1 MVELLNAK
9 ITKYGSIQIKNKDL
23 ELFAYAQ
30 LKEFDKN
37 YFKEPHP
44 LDIDSFVEFYL
55 NKTVLYYQ
63 LSPKDSKKILGTTI
77 ISEGKTPI
85 INECGH
91 IELKIFKKGT
101 IIIDTNACDIEQRR
115 RFTLAHEAWHS
126 QFDLDIESIMLN
138 NDNFIYNNDF
148 TNDST
153 FFPRKK
159 WSQKQWIEYHAD
171 MYSTYLLMPRKFVH
185 ALFKKFHKECFGK
198 EKRLTAKK
206 SKRTW
211 LIIKL
216 ISDALY
222 VSKKAVAYRLREL
235 NLISKNVFDSLTL
248 SKVKE
253 EIKWFKFLWK
263 QY

>member
-9 ITKYGSIQIKNKDL
+9 LTKYGSIQIKNKEL

-30 LKEFDKN
+30 LKEFDRN
-37 YFKEPHP
+37 HFKEPHP

-63 LSPKDSKKILGTTI
+63 LSPKDDEKRILGTTI

-85 INECGH
+85 INEYRH
-91 IELKIFKKGT
+91 IELRVFKKGT

-126 QFDLDIESIMLN
+126 QFDLYIESKMLN
-138 NDNFIYNNDF
+138 NDNLIYNNGF
-148 TNDST
+148 ANDT
-153 FFPRKK
+153 TIFPRRK

-171 MYSTYLLMPRKFVH
+171 MYSTYLLMPRKFVC

-216 ISDALY
+216 ISDALC
-222 VSKKAVAYRLREL
+222 VSQKAVAYRLREL
-235 NLISKNVFDSLTL
+235 NLISKNIFNSLTM
-248 SKVKE
+248 SKIKE
-253 EIKWFKFLWK
+253 EIK
-263 QY
+263 